1 VPDPAGLLISVCA
14 LAFTIASFWWLN
26 ARRSRIVLVG
36 CPRSFAR
43 SVSGG
48 RLHLMIPLS
57 FYATGPTPAW
67 IITMRLVVRDPR
79 GDFGIPFV
87 ATRPGVQPKSEDERP
102 LATQL
107 VLAGRRGGVFN
118 CEFIGPCPDWFE
130 FAPPNLRLSL
140 EAEVHRS
147 WGRPL
152 AGSLGEIKLRVDAAV
167 AGDVGS
173 YIAFDNIEPHRVN
186 SK

>member
-1 VPDPAGLLISVCA
+1 MSDPAGLLISVCA
-14 LAFTIASFWWLN
+14 LAFTIAAFWWLN
-26 ARRSRIVLVG
+26 ARRSRIKLVG
-36 CPRSFAR
+36 HPRSFSR

-48 RLHLMIPLS
+48 QLHLTIPLS
-57 FYATGPTPAW
+57 LYATGPTPAW
-67 IITMRLVVRDPR
+67 IITMRLVVWGAR
-79 GDFGIPFV
+79 GDFRIPFV
-87 ATRPGVQPKSEDERP
+87 ATRPGVLPKREDDRP

-130 FAPPNLRLSL
+130 FAPPNLQVSL

-152 AGSLGEIKLRVDAAV
+152 AGSLGEFELRVDAAV
-167 AGDVGS
+167 ASNVGS